1 MPGGS
6 KASLR
11 SVRHH
16 VDDSSSGSS
25 PFEVAIQTMDFRY
38 MIEGLWR
45 ANRQWEDPL
54 PDGLSSETRYW
65 IDDMHM
71 LTTLQLEAY

>member
-1 MPGGS
+1 
-6 KASLR
+6 
-11 SVRHH
+11 
-16 VDDSSSGSS
+16 
-25 PFEVAIQTMDFRY
+25 